1 MNASRESAPSEAA
14 RLGADGYALLEQRRF
29 AEAHALLKRALALA
43 PLDSRVHYNLGLLYS
58 DLGRTAE
65 ALAAF
70 DVCLRLDPGNA
81 KAHNNRGSALQI
93 LKRLPEA
100 GDAFQRAIDLRPD
113 LALPYVNLGKL
124 REAEGRVQEAV
135 AVYDLAIARGQ
146 DRELFGQDRA
156 AALGQSTQ
164 RSPDS
169 WVSTTFDNFA
179 PKFDAHLA
187 SLHYNV
193 PQDLAALLKL
203 RANRPLAILD
213 LGCGT
218 GLVGAALAGQGH
230 RLVGVDLSERMLA
243 QARAR
248 NIYDRLDFAEI
259 HAWLQLAEADSFDAI
274 CAADVLIYIGALE
287 TLFREVARLL
297 RTGGWFAFSTEECS
311 DTDYKLLATGR
322 YAQSQEYVRR
332 LAGGSFTVVNADPTT
347 VRIESGAPL
356 SGRLYLLQRT

>member
-1 MNASRESAPSEAA
+1 MNASHDSEPSEAT
-14 RLGADGYALLEQRRF
+14 RLCTTGYEFLEQRRF

-70 DVCLRLDPGNA
+70 DACLRLDPGNA

-113 LALPYVNLGKL
+113 LELPYVNLGKL
-124 REAEGRVQEAV
+124 REAQGRVQEAI
-135 AVYDLAIARGQ
+135 AIYDLAIARGQ

-169 WVSTTFDNFA
+169 WVSSTFDNFA
-179 PKFDAHLA
+179 PRFDAHLA
-187 SLHYNV
+187 SLHYHV
-193 PQDLAALLKL
+193 PQALAALLMPH
-203 RANRPLAILD
+203 ADRPLSILD

-218 GLVGAALAGQGH
+218 GLVGAALAGHGH
-230 RLVGVDLSERMLA
+230 RLVGVDLSEKMLS

-248 NIYDRLDFAEI
+248 GIYAQLDFAEI
-259 HAWLQLAEADSFDAI
+259 HAWLQRAETESFDAI

-287 TLFREVARLL
+287 TLFRECARLL
-297 RTGGWFAFSTEECS
+297 RPGGWFAFSTEECS
-311 DTDYKLLATGR
+311 DTDYKLLVTGR
-322 YAQSQEYVRR
+322 YAQSQDYVRR
-332 LAGGSFTVVNADPTT
+332 LAGESFVTVDAEPTT
-347 VRIESGAPL
+347 IRIESGAPL
-356 SGRLYLLQRT
+356 AGRLYLLQRK